1 MRALLL
7 LPLLIACKG
16 PGFVAGAA
24 DDQEYIFVLNS
35 GRSFMRILPTA
46 RAPVYEG
53 AFMHIDPR
61 HRVLGQDVILIH
73 PRFPINPHDLEQLRV
88 ARRFPGRRAPDYFLW
103 VPPGQELAIVDQ
115 EADELVHVGPQT
127 WIRPNEFRLVFRRPV
142 ERP

>member
-7 LPLLIACKG
+7 LALLIACKG

-35 GRSFMRILPTA
+35 GHSFMRVLPTDW
-46 RAPVYEG
+46 APVHEG
-53 AFMHIDPR
+53 AFMRIDPR

-73 PRFPINPHDLEQLRV
+73 PRFPINPHDLEQVRV
-88 ARRFPGRRAPDYFLW
+88 VRRFPGSRAPDYFLW
-103 VPPGQELAIVDQ
+103 VPPGQELWIGEQDAV
-115 EADELVHVGPQT
+115 ELVHVGPQT